1 MFESCRAHHLTS
13 FFSIDCRQF
22 GGGCRSCVFRI
33 VPRIV
38 STLDLARLFHRVKER
53 LPLRVNVALRGV
65 TAVEVR

>member
-1 MFESCRAHHLTS
+1 
-13 FFSIDCRQF
+13 
-22 GGGCRSCVFRI
+22 